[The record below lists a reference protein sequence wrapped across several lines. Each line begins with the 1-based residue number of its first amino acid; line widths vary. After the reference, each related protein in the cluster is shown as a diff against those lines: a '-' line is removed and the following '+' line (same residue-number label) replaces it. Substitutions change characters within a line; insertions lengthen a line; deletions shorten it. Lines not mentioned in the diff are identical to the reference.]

1 MSVNCHIVWILN
13 LMVFVLQR
21 EFVRAEVVLSPSTA
35 VVSENNSVTLTCTY
49 NGDET
54 LPYVAWSVS
63 KRSESTKSN
72 TLGVITADCTA
83 VVINVDTSLYNY
95 TCLNNKQYTWTI
107 KKVTR
112 HNDGDKYRCD
122 VDTPSPGNIRSNN
135 VSLSVQVPV
144 TSVTLVEPSTSP
156 VTVNESTEAK
166 FKCQASGG
174 LPAASVSWYKDSG
187 TSGDSSDDL
196 EITSGIQSTP
206 YTTNNLIEVTSI
218 LRYSPSRNENGWRIY
233 CTASNILGQTPT
245 VSERKPLLDVQYPPG
260 PPVIA
265 GYSDGGEYRVIEKT
279 QGRLSCSVTGGNPA
293 PTLTWNCFNSDTLET
308 TSDGT
313 VTKTHVWTAQRNQDR
328 TCTCRSSHYSGE
340 RTVSIKIEVLYPPT
354 TPTFRISSTQV
365 NGTVKVIRNNQLS
378 VSCISSGNPLPSYT
392 WINADMAS
400 TNSQELSLRNV
411 QNNGKCTCN
420 VRNSMNPS
428 IGTAAPGSN
437 TAFIDVLIL
446 YPPSIPTFNYWNTSG
461 PNISTRELDVIRGD
475 TFKVACT
482 SSGEP
487 APAYYWDNQGHNRI
501 LTVTNIT
508 TDRSSIC
515 KARNTMQE
523 TVGQILTRSATASLK
538 INVLY
543 PPSVVTLKYH
553 YGDSSLVSIT
563 TTLNIREGNPLTV
576 TCSSDSKPPPSYT
589 WTGTVSSTSG
599 TLKVDSAVR
608 SHTGKTTC
616 NVENVMARTFAN
628 PDNTKVGKT
637 SRGFNLQVL
646 YPPTIGEL
654 KNTSV
659 VERSP
664 LTVFCPVTA
673 GNPSQTTYEWIRNR
687 KVWKRTQTFT
697 IDTTSR
703 NDAMFYTC
711 KVSNRMV
718 QTGEEPVS
726 QPDTN
731 AFYLNVWYKASVK
744 EFFIFGHKGETSIVM
759 NENDTVPFVC
769 NVDSNPGSNISVD
782 YKENVLKS
790 QTDTKSLA
798 YSIESASCTDRGEY
812 SCVGFNKHNE
822 NHSSK
827 LLNLLVNCSPRPSPS
842 VTLKQNVT
850 SAQHIPAVLTFTTL
864 AYPDPNNDA
873 FKWYRFDSNDWQLLS
888 NSGEFQIETSN
899 PQTNLTVKEVNRTYY
914 GMYKLEI
921 SNSIGNYSQIFYLEA
936 EDIPD
941 PPEEFQHIAELATE
955 SSITLQWKPG
965 FDNGPDQTFVLRY
978 KKVSDKDWT
987 SVAIPDTGEMV
998 MNYNITMLSSGTE
1011 YEVVLHSYN
1020 ELGNSTETETLK
1032 IKTTGT
1038 VYM

>member
-446 YPPSIPTFNYWNTSG
+446 YPP
-461 PNISTRELDVIRGD
+461 
-475 TFKVACT
+475 
-482 SSGEP
+482 
-487 APAYYWDNQGHNRI
+487 
-501 LTVTNIT
+501 
-508 TDRSSIC
+508 
-515 KARNTMQE
+515 
-523 TVGQILTRSATASLK
+523 
-538 INVLY
+538 
-543 PPSVVTLKYH
+543 
-553 YGDSSLVSIT
+553 
-563 TTLNIREGNPLTV
+563 
-576 TCSSDSKPPPSYT
+576 
-589 WTGTVSSTSG
+589 
-599 TLKVDSAVR
+599 
-608 SHTGKTTC
+608 
-616 NVENVMARTFAN
+616 
-628 PDNTKVGKT
+628 
-637 SRGFNLQVL
+637 
-646 YPPTIGEL
+646 TIGEL

-941 PPEEFQHIAELATE
+941 PPKEFRLVAELVTE
-955 SSITLQWKPG
+955 ASITLQWKPG
-965 FDNGPDQTFVLRY
+965 FDNGPDQTFILRY
-978 KKVSDKDWT
+978 KKVSDDDWT
-987 SVAIPDTGEMV
+987 SVSLPDAGEEV
-998 MNYNITMLSSGTE
+998 MNYTITMLSSGTE
-1011 YEVVLHSYN
+1011 YEVILHATN
-1020 ELGNSTETETLK
+1020 ALGISSETETLRITTTADDIPSQNTALLGGTIGGSVAFCAVVVIFVALLLLRR
-1032 IKTTGT
+1032 IKSKNNSDRSHDNKAVITR
-1038 VYM
+1038 